1 MNSGDPR
8 GYIPCMPRTVAGQK
22 EDDMETMTQTPETPT
37 ATQSHNPE
45 HILKIG
51 MGFWASKTVLAAVN
65 FKLFTLL
72 ARQTLSAE
80 TIRKTLG
87 LHPRSYL
94 DFLDALVA
102 LGFLARK
109 GMGADA
115 VYANAPDA
123 NFFLDRNKPSYLGGI
138 LEMCN
143 NRLYR
148 FWADLEEG
156 LKTGLP
162 QNEIKHSTDT
172 GKNQF
177 EAIYGNPEAL
187 AEFMQ
192 AMSGIQMGAFMA
204 FARQF
209 DFSRYATFC
218 DVGGANGSLC
228 LQVAKNHAHLQ
239 CTNFDLP
246 AVENI
251 AQAAIARSGLSSR
264 IQTAAGDFFHDRLPA
279 ADVIAMGN
287 ILHDWNEEEK
297 LVLIKKVHAALPKG
311 GAFVCIE
318 NIIDN
323 DRSENAFGLLMSLNM
338 LIETKTG
345 ADFTF
350 NDFDRLAHQAGFSR
364 TEWMPLAGPTS
375 AAIAYK

>member
-1 MNSGDPR
+1 MEATLE
-8 GYIPCMPRTVAGQK
+8 MPKTDTPAHAGH
-22 EDDMETMTQTPETPT
+22 
-37 ATQSHNPE
+37 HNPE

-51 MGFWASKTVLAAVN
+51 MGFWASKTVLTAVHL
-65 FKLFTLL
+65 KLFTLL
-72 ARQTLSAE
+72 AKQPLSGGQIRQ
-80 TIRKTLG
+80 TLG
-87 LHPRSYL
+87 LHERSYL

-102 LGFLARK
+102 LEFLTRK
-109 GMGADA
+109 GLGADG
-115 VYANAPDA
+115 VYSNSSDA
-123 NFFLDRNKPSYLGGI
+123 DFFLDKNKPSYLGGI
-138 LEMCN
+138 LEMCD

-162 QNEIKHSTDT
+162 QNELKHGNDGT
-172 GKNQF
+172 GNQF
-177 EAIYGNPEAL
+177 DALYGNPAAL
-187 AEFMQ
+187 AEFLQ
-192 AMSGIQMGAFMA
+192 AMSGIQMGAFMS

-218 DVGGANGSLC
+218 DAGGANGSLC
-228 LQVAKNHAHLQ
+228 VQVAKNHPDMR
-239 CTNFDLP
+239 CVSFDLP
-246 AVENI
+246 AVEPVAKGTI
-251 AQAAIARSGLSSR
+251 DRSGLSSR
-264 IQTAAGDFFHDRLPA
+264 IKTAAGDFFKDVLPQS
-279 ADVIAMGN
+279 DVIAMGN
-287 ILHDWNEEEK
+287 ILHDWNDAEK
-297 LVLIKKVHAALPKG
+297 LVLIKKAFDALPKG

-323 DRSENAFGLLMSLNM
+323 DRSKNVFGLLMSLNM

-350 NDFDRLAHQAGFSR
+350 NDFDRLAHEAGFSR